1 MIALSDKC
9 THTHT
14 FTQSAVL
21 TVTLHRF
28 KDSPRNMIK
37 DAVFFHTDS
46 SEITMNPVYFLNG
59 VPVAQW

>member
-1 MIALSDKC
+1 MHS
-9 THTHT
+9 HTHS
-14 FTQSAVL
+14 QSAVL

-37 DAVFFHTDS
+37 DAALFHTDS